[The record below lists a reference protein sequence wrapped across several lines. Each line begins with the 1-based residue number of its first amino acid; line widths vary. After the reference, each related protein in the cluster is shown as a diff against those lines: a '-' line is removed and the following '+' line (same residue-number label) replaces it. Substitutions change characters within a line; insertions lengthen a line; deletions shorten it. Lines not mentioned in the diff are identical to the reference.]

1 MTATT
6 APAPEL
12 HPESKIEQTVKVYL
26 EWDAVNRRYFIDPV
40 TVDGHPLDAE
50 DAPTNDL
57 FPEYW
62 TEAETAAMEAAQR
75 APIPNADELA
85 LLLLAA
91 LPQET
96 KTAAALAVLTDAA
109 GNWASELVTYV
120 AKGSEEYGNEE
131 SAANQRSTAASI
143 NAAIELLSI

>member
-1 MTATT
+1 MTAITT
-6 APAPEL
+6 APTAEL

-26 EWDAVNRRYFIDPV
+26 EWDEGRWVIDPV
-40 TVDGHPLDAE
+40 TVDGYPLDAN
-50 DAPTNDL
+50 DTATNDL
-57 FPEYW
+57 FREHW
-62 TEAETAAMEAAQR
+62 TEADAAAMETAQR
-75 APIPNADELA
+75 AHIPNADELA

-96 KTAAALAVLTDAA
+96 KTAAALAALIDAA

-120 AKGSEEYGNEE
+120 AKGSEEYGDEE

-143 NAAIELLSI
+143 NAAIELLTK

>member
-6 APAPEL
+6 PEL

-26 EWDAVNRRYFIDPV
+26 EWDEVNGRWFIDPV
-40 TVDGHPLDAE
+40 TVDGHPLDA
-50 DAPTNDL
+50 DDTATNDL

-62 TEAETAAMEAAQR
+62 TEAKTAALEAAQR
-75 APIPNADELA
+75 ARIPNADELA

-96 KTAAALAVLTDAA
+96 KTAAGLAVLTDAA
-109 GNWASELVTYV
+109 CNWASELVTYV
-120 AKGSEEYGNEE
+120 AKGSQEYGDEE
-131 SAANQRSTAASI
+131 SAANQRSSAASI
-143 NAAIELLSI
+143 NAAIELLSN